1 MSLTRC
7 RGLDRDLRQPPAGHL
22 QHVLEWPTDSRTNSD
37 PLGTRVSEYRVT
49 PPVRRRDLL
58 FATTEATRRKAEYT
72 GENVEFSLRFGR
84 SAKTVGLIALS
95 VAAVFRVN
103 ASDRVFVVTS
113 DPAGGAGSST
123 AFDLEAPWAASV
135 DVEPTGVGTIVRH
148 FFGRLYVVHP
158 QTGDIQ
164 VIDPSSYDTVLTF
177 SVGATSAPHD
187 ILVVG
192 AGKAYVSRHADNLLH
207 EVDPA
212 TGALLD
218 TVDLVGFADSDGDPE
233 MSMMALDGRRLFVQ
247 IQRLDAAGLA
257 VPPSYLAVVD
267 VDTNQLIDVDP
278 DQTGIQGIELTGLIP
293 RHKMQI
299 DGRRLYVSEPGMFED
314 GTGGIDEIDLDQLT
328 ALGYVT
334 SEAQLPLDITGFV
347 LTSPVQGYA
356 LTHTDLLLSSH
367 LQPFSRTDGSSLGPE
382 LDVTFAQVDSIAYD
396 PATDQLF
403 FPDHDANGIR
413 VFDATTQKELTT
425 TPIGTGGD
433 PVDLVIFRDEGPG
446 GVTGLRV
453 DSIHR
458 QTGQLSLSYS
468 PACASA
474 DHTIVFGALEQ
485 VGAYGYSGQVCGVG
499 NSGSISDFD
508 PGEGSFFFLV
518 IGNDGDAVEGSYGT
532 DSGARERPEYHADP
546 GCVLLQDL
554 ALRCD

>member
-1 MSLTRC
+1 MR
-7 RGLDRDLRQPPAGHL
+7 
-22 QHVLEWPTDSRTNSD
+22 
-37 PLGTRVSEYRVT
+37 
-49 PPVRRRDLL
+49 LL
-58 FATTEATRRKAEYT
+58 
-72 GENVEFSLRFGR
+72 R
-84 SAKTVGLIALS
+84 SAKAVGLTAMIS
-95 VAAVFRVN
+95 AAVLGAN
-103 ASDRVFVVTS
+103 AADRVFVVTS
-113 DPAGGAGSST
+113 DPASGTGSST
-123 AFDLEAPWAASV
+123 VFDLEAPWAASV
-135 DVEPTGVGTIVRH
+135 DVEPTGVNTIVRH
-148 FFGRLYVVHP
+148 FFGLLYVVHP
-158 QTGDIQ
+158 QTGEVQ

-187 ILVVG
+187 IQIVD
-192 AGKAYVSRHADNLLH
+192 AGRAYVSRNADNLLY

-218 TVDLVGFADSDGDPE
+218 TVDLGGLADSDGVPD

-247 IQRLDAAGLA
+247 IQRLDAARLP
-257 VPPSYLAVVD
+257 VSPSYLAVVD

-278 DQTGIQGIELTGLIP
+278 GQTGIQGIPLTGLIP
-293 RHKMQI
+293 KHKMQI
-299 DGRRLYVSEPGMFED
+299 DGRRLYVSEPGTFHD

-328 ALGYVT
+328 ALGYLT

-347 LTSPVQGYA
+347 LTSPVRGYA
-356 LTHTDLLLSSH
+356 LTHTDLTLSTH

-403 FPDHDANGIR
+403 FPDHDANGVR
-413 VFDATTQKELTT
+413 VFDATTQVELTT

-433 PVDLVIFRDEGPG
+433 PVDLVILRGEGPG
-446 GVTGLRV
+446 EATGLRV

-458 QTGQLSLSYS
+458 QTGKISLSYS

-485 VGAYGYSGQVCGVG
+485 VGVYGYSGQVCGVG
-499 NSGSISDFD
+499 NSGSISNFD
-508 PGEGSFFFLV
+508 PGDGSFFFLV
-518 IGNDGDAVEGSYGT
+518 VGNDGDSVEGSYGT
-532 DSGARERPEYHADP
+532 DSGLRERPEYQLDP
-546 GCVLLQDL
+546 GCALVQDL